1 MSRTLTKL
9 SLLLSTVVLTS
20 LVGLP
25 ALGAAPQ
32 EAGAA
37 QASATAAEPPASAG
51 SPAPSSV
58 PRLIRFSGIVL
69 DASAKP
75 AQGSAALTFG
85 LYEEQEGANPLW
97 AETQEVR
104 LDAQGHY
111 TALLGA
117 NSPGGLPL
125 DLFTTGAARW
135 LGVQPQLPGVGEL
148 PRVLLVGVPYALKAA
163 DADTLGGKPAS
174 AYMLGES
181 QAATSATTS
190 GAATG
195 TILAPAIPS
204 AAPEAKSGS
213 AANNASAAACSSITA
228 DGTATANQVA
238 KFTAACTIHQS
249 LISDNGTNVGIG
261 NTSPAAK
268 LDVTGS
274 ATVRGTL
281 TLPAVGTATSSTG
294 FNSNPLDALASA
306 FNSSTSTA
314 VSQHFRW
321 QAEPVGNNTSSP
333 SGKFNLLFASGSS
346 TPTETGLSISSKGA
360 ITLTGKVTAKQLVS
374 NVATGTAPLVVSSTT
389 QVPNLNASQLGG
401 LGASAFAKVGS
412 ANTFTGNQSV
422 TGNVSATKQLIST
435 VATGTAP
442 LSVNST
448 TEVPNLNANFL
459 GGFPASA
466 FAFVAGENTFV
477 PGQFFAG
484 HGIDTVIGDPGCGS
498 GYAAIGF
505 GISNLFGCT
514 SYSILGDG
522 TNTYLNRPSGGAM
535 HFREGNGEQMTI
547 NPGGSVTMRAPVGI
561 GSGPTSF
568 ELGVTAPNQLGLEVS
583 GPFSG
588 IGAGLDLAPTG
599 GGTQWE
605 ILSTGQGA
613 GEGPNLLKIR
623 NINQGINVLTL
634 FGGNV
639 GIGTTSPHS
648 PLEVDTATSDAIGLT
663 VNASAGEGAW
673 LFGGTDSGGF
683 ALGGVLARGGVNT
696 ASTGSGG
703 LGIAAEG
710 GKSTASGTLGGD
722 AIEAYPGS
730 GPAGDGNAGYFSG
743 NVDVTGNLSK
753 GGGSFKIDHPLD
765 PANKY
770 LYHSFVES
778 PDMKN
783 IYDGVVTMGGNGEA
797 VVQLPDWFAALNRDF
812 RYQLTAIGAPGPN
825 LYIASEVSNNQF
837 TIAGGQPGIKV
848 SWQVTGIRQDAW
860 ANAHRIPV
868 EEEKNARERGYYL
881 HPELY
886 GAPEEKGIQWARHPE
901 MMKRMK
907 EHRASA
913 TKPVTAT
920 Q

>member
-1 MSRTLTKL
+1 
-9 SLLLSTVVLTS
+9 
-20 LVGLP
+20 
-25 ALGAAPQ
+25 
-32 EAGAA
+32 
-37 QASATAAEPPASAG
+37 
-51 SPAPSSV
+51 
-58 PRLIRFSGIVL
+58 
-69 DASAKP
+69 
-75 AQGSAALTFG
+75 
-85 LYEEQEGANPLW
+85 
-97 AETQEVR
+97 
-104 LDAQGHY
+104 
-111 TALLGA
+111 
-117 NSPGGLPL
+117 
-125 DLFTTGAARW
+125 
-135 LGVQPQLPGVGEL
+135 VGEL

-360 ITLTGKVTAKQLVS
+360 ITLTGNLTARQLVS

-389 QVPNLNASQLGG
+389 QVTNLNASQLGG

-634 FGGNV
+634 SGGDV
-639 GIGTTSPHS
+639 GIGTTSP
-648 PLEVDTATSDAIGLT
+648 TSVFDVLTPDFLIGRFRNSGTGSDHTSLVGLVNGDNVSWQEAVGGMGNRLGLT
-663 VNASAGEGAW
+663 AGQLYIEH
-673 LFGGTDSGGF
+673 
-683 ALGGVLARGGVNT
+683 V
-696 ASTGSGG
+696 GSGA
-703 LGIAAEG
+703 LLTID
-710 GKSTASGTLGGD
+710 T
-722 AIEAYPGS
+722 
-730 GPAGDGNAGYFSG
+730 SG
-743 NVDVTGNLSK
+743 NVSIPGNLNVTGNVSK
-753 GGGSFKIDHPLD
+753 GSGSFKIDHPLD
-765 PANKY
+765 PGHKY
-770 LYHSFVES
+770 LSHSFVES

-783 IYDGVVTMGGNGEA
+783 VYDGVVTMDANGEA
-797 VVQLPDWFAALNRDF
+797 MVQLPEWFEALNMDF
-812 RYQLTAIGAPGPN
+812 RYQLTCIGGWAPVFVARE
-825 LYIASEVSNNQF
+825 IQNNRFQ
-837 TIAGGQPGIKV
+837 IAGGKPRMKV
-848 SWQVTGIRQDAW
+848 SWQVTGIRQDPYAS
-860 ANAHRIPV
+860 AHRIPV
-868 EEEKNARERGYYL
+868 EEEKPATEQGTYL

-886 GAPEEKGIQWARHPE
+886 GAPEEKGVEWARHPE
-901 MMKRMK
+901 MMKHLK
-907 EHRASA
+907 ERRASA
-913 TKPVTAT
+913 TGPVTAT
-920 Q
+920 QQERAVQ